1 MPVWC
6 GTHHH
11 GRLGCLAFRQHFSS
25 IVFVIKI
32 STAFTL
38 EYMSSLLILLKFY
51 ILLLIKIKE
60 NIISIIQSAPSL
72 RAAEGACY
80 YLRGIPAATAV

>member
-1 MPVWC
+1 MV
-6 GTHHH
+6 G
-11 GRLGCLAFRQHFSS
+11 GCLAFRQHFSS

-32 STAFTL
+32 STAFNL

-72 RAAEGACY
+72 RST
-80 YLRGIPAATAV
+80 PPPSFQFFFATSNSNVV